1 MLYIYSIVHNK
12 FKNVIKKKCVIKNL
26 IWDDGNV
33 AHIAK
38 HDISP
43 SEVEETLEINRVEWE
58 AYKERIFIVGQ
69 TKAGRMLTVI
79 LEPKEGAGICK
90 PITAYD
96 VSKTSIRAYKKEIGG
111 EEAA

>member
-1 MLYIYSIVHNK
+1 M
-12 FKNVIKKKCVIKNL
+12 IKKKRVIKNL

-38 HDISP
+38 HDVLP

-58 AYKERIFIVGQ
+58 AYKERLLIVGP

-79 LEPKEGAGICK
+79 LEPKEGAGMYQT
-90 PITAYD
+90 ITAYD
-96 VSKTSIRAYKKEIGG
+96 ASKTSIRAYTKEIGG